1 MVLYGADV
9 SSYQGKFNI
18 GNLGFIIAKATEG
31 ASYINPFCDYVVQ
44 QAIKKKKPW
53 GFYHY
58 FTGIGY
64 KQEVDYYLKNTWKGY
79 GKKGLP
85 CFDWERGSNR
95 EFGNGTYLKNAVDY
109 FHDKTGVW
117 PVIYCTAEA
126 ARSLSSTGIFKNCAL
141 WCAGYPYNNGSWKV
155 PPFIYQL
162 PKGVTMILWQFDAAD
177 GLDKNIS
184 YIDAK
189 TWAKYCNPSSKSKT
203 SAKSS
208 SKSAKSSSKSAKTTT
223 LESLAKDVIKGK
235 YGSGNRR
242 MQKLGKYAQSVQ
254 AIVNYKLKAI
264 NYSSCI
270 STLKVEVL
278 KGNLGNGALRKS
290 LLGKYYNDVQKRIG

>member
-9 SSYQGKFNI
+9 SSYQGKFNV
-18 GNLGFIIAKATEG
+18 GSLDFIIAKATEG
-31 ASYINPFCDYVVQ
+31 VSYINPYCDYVLQ
-44 QAIKKKKPW
+44 QAIKKKIPW

-58 FTGIGY
+58 FTGTGY
-64 KQEVDYYLKNTWKGY
+64 KQEVDYFLAQTWKGY

-85 CFDWERGSNR
+85 CFDWESGSNR
-95 EFGNGTYLKNAVDY
+95 EFGNGSYLKNAVDY

-117 PVIYCTAEA
+117 PVIYCTAET
-126 ARSLSSTGIFKNCAL
+126 ARGLSSTGIFKNCAL

-162 PKGVTMILWQFDAAD
+162 PKGVTMILWQFDAAK
-177 GLDKNIS
+177 GLDKNVS

-189 TWAKYCNPSSKSKT
+189 TWAKYCNPSSKSKA
-203 SAKSS
+203 SAVKPR
-208 SKSAKSSSKSAKTTT
+208 SKSANTTT
-223 LESLAKDVIKGK
+223 LESLANDVIKGK
-235 YGSGNRR
+235 YGSGYSR
-242 MQKLGKYAQSVQ
+242 MRKLGKYAPSVQ

-270 STLKVEVL
+270 GALKAEVL

-290 LLGKYYNDVQKRIG
+290 LLGPYYNDVQKRIG

>member
-18 GNLGFIIAKATEG
+18 GTLDFIIAKATEG
-31 ASYINPFCDYVVQ
+31 VSYINPYCDYVIQ

-58 FTGIGY
+58 FTGAGY
-64 KQEVDYYLKNTWKGY
+64 KQEVDYYLENTWKGY

-85 CFDWERGSNR
+85 LFDWERGSNKA
-95 EFGNGTYLKNAVDY
+95 FGNGTYLNNAVDY
-109 FHDKTGVW
+109 FHDRTGVW

-162 PKGVTMILWQFDAAD
+162 PKGVTMILWQFDAAN
-177 GLDKNIS
+177 GLDKNIA

-189 TWAKYCNPSSKSKT
+189 TWAKYCNPGSKSKP
-203 SAKSS
+203 AKSS
-208 SKSAKSSSKSAKTTT
+208 SKPAKTTA
-223 LESLAKDVIKGK
+223 LESLANDVIEGK
-235 YGSGNRR
+235 YGSGMRR

-254 AIVNYKLKAI
+254 AIVNYKLKAV
-264 NYSSCI
+264 NYSSCLN
-270 STLKVEVL
+270 TLKAEVL
-278 KGNLGNGALRKS
+278 KGNLGNGAKRKS
-290 LLGKYYNDVQKRIG
+290 LLGKYYNDVQKLIG

>member
-1 MVLYGADV
+1 MALYGADV

-18 GNLGFIIAKATEG
+18 GNLDFIIAKATEG
-31 ASYINPFCDYVVQ
+31 VSYINHFCDYVIQ

-58 FTGIGY
+58 FTGAGY

-95 EFGNGTYLKNAVDY
+95 EFGNGSYLKNAADY

-117 PVIYCTAEA
+117 PVIYCTAET
-126 ARSLSSTGIFKNCAL
+126 ARSLSNTGIFKNCAL

-162 PKGVTMILWQFDAAD
+162 PKGVTIILWQFDAAN

-189 TWAKYCNPSSKSKT
+189 TWAKYCNPSSKSKAP
-203 SAKSS
+203 AKSS
-208 SKSAKSSSKSAKTTT
+208 SKPVKTTT
-223 LESLAKDVIKGK
+223 LESLANDVIKGK

-254 AIVNYKLKAI
+254 AIVNYKLKAV
-264 NYSSCI
+264 NYSSCLNI
-270 STLKVEVL
+270 LKAEVL
-278 KGNLGNGALRKS
+278 KGNLGNGAKRKS
-290 LLGKYYNDVQKRIG
+290 LLGPYYNDVQKRIG